1 MLPLPGQPHGWQE
14 EEGSAAWQPTDAPP
28 QQQPLRLSQPWQ
40 PHSRQLRL
48 LVLAVTSAC
57 AASPLMLLLLLVLVL
72 APLVLVLAP
81 LVLAPQQLLRAP
93 SQSCCGCA

>member
-1 MLPLPGQPHGWQE
+1 MFLLPGQPGGWQE
-14 EEGSAAWQPTDAPP
+14 EEGSAAAWPTDALLQP
-28 QQQPLRLSQPWQ
+28 QLLRCAQPGQL
-40 PHSRQLRL
+40 HSRQLRP